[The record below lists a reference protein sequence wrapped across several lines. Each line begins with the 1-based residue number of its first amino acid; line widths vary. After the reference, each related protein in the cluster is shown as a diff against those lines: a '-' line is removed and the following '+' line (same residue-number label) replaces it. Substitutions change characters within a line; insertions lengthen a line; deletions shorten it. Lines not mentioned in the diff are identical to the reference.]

1 MYDCDIDCYLI
12 MWWDDHLGLS
22 CYTSNMWISLR
33 GNQDRF
39 RVRRCVF
46 NRDRELHSRAHRLCS
61 IYALSHS
68 HASRV
73 CYFFVGILH
82 PKVSWVH
89 YCFTGARTQ
98 LLWLRINIH
107 LISMRTTQHSSNVPL
122 VSALPSAFGS
132 IRSSMDQRPI
142 IKTLGG

>member
-1 MYDCDIDCYLI
+1 MPPNLGIKVILFQNYPLCQLEAVDVSSIGTENFI
-12 MWWDDHLGLS
+12 LGL
-22 CYTSNMWISLR
+22 IGFVSLHAL
-33 GNQDRF
+33 G
-39 RVRRCVF
+39 
-46 NRDRELHSRAHRLCS
+46 RL
-61 IYALSHS
+61 
-68 HASRV
+68 HASWV

-89 YCFTGARTQ
+89 YCFTGAWTQ
-98 LLWLRINIH
+98 LLWSRINIH